1 MSMTVYTVILPDGE
15 RTVRF
20 DTGRV
25 EELSKE
31 GCRVTAE
38 TGTLSRPQD

>member
-1 MSMTVYTVILPDGE
+1 MSMTVYFVEAPDGQ

-20 DTGRV
+20 DTERV

-31 GCRVTAE
+31 GCRVTAQ
-38 TGTLSRPQD
+38 TGTLSRPQN